1 MLAVKP
7 DNAKKNSDMD
17 KDQLESDDTMQETG
31 GIIDKKILIQLIED
45 VGLDNAEAVLDAFL
59 DELESQARILVAAA
73 HENNLDRIA
82 EAAHRLK
89 STTASIGANAMN
101 NAVITMEQAAKTTQI
116 ETIDQL
122 IGGFQTLADK
132 TVKQMAVI
140 RQGLLA

>member
-7 DNAKKNSDMD
+7 DNANKNTDMD

-31 GIIDKKILIQLIED
+31 GIIDKKILIQLIDD

-101 NAVITMEQAAKTTQI
+101 NAVISMEQAAKTTQI

-122 IGGFQTLADK
+122 IGGFQTLSDK
-132 TVKQMAVI
+132 TVKEMAVI

>member
-1 MLAVKP
+1 
-7 DNAKKNSDMD
+7 
-17 KDQLESDDTMQETG
+17 MQETG
-31 GIIDKKILIQLIED
+31 GIIDKKILIQLIDD

-101 NAVITMEQAAKTTQI
+101 NAVISMEQAAKTTQL

-132 TVKQMAVI
+132 TVKEMAVI